1 MGSALLY
8 GVASKNII
16 SLDNIFIV
24 EPNKSLRKHIKTKGY
39 KVFNNLN
46 DIDLKKLSIDTILI
60 AVKPQIIEDVL
71 LELKDKMSNN
81 MLLISIVAGKKVG
94 YLKNILGGKKLII
107 RAMPNT
113 PAKIGNGITAL
124 YCSPIIIGKYR
135 KIVNLLFSSTGEVLW
150 LKKESDMDIVTA
162 ISGSGPAYVFKFIEA
177 LIESSINAG
186 LDLQT
191 SRTLV
196 KHTLFGASKLALESD
211 ISPKKLR
218 IEVTSPGGTTEAAI
232 KILEKRD
239 QFNKIINLA
248 INAAIK
254 KSINLSS

>member
-1 MGSALLY
+1 MGSALIY
-8 GVASKNII
+8 GIVNKNII

-24 EPNKSLRKHIKTKGY
+24 EPNKILRKNIKTKGY

-46 DIDLKKLSIDTILI
+46 DIDLKKMVIDIILI
-60 AVKPQIIEDVL
+60 AVKPQIIGEVL
-71 LELKDKMSNN
+71 SELKNKMSNN
-81 MLLISIVAGKKVG
+81 VLIISIVAGKRIS
-94 YLKNILGGKKLII
+94 YFENCLGVKKLII

-113 PAKIGNGITAL
+113 PAKIGKGITAL
-124 YCSPIIIGKYR
+124 YSSSRILDNHR
-135 KIVNLLFSSTGEVLW
+135 KNINLLFSSTGEVLW

-162 ISGSGPAYVFKFIEA
+162 ISGSGPAYVFKFIES
-177 LIESSINAG
+177 LIESAINAG
-186 LDLQT
+186 LDFKT
-191 SRTLV
+191 AHTLV
-196 KHTLFGASKLALESD
+196 KHTLFGASKLALESN

-232 KILEKRD
+232 KILEKQD